1 LPAKRKIIVAPLNW
15 GLGHATRCVPIIHL
29 LIEQGFEVLLASDGD
44 ALQLLQL
51 EFPKLTSFELPSYN
65 IEYGHHFA
73 FSVLKRVPH
82 ILSTI
87 KRERQAIET
96 IAKNTGAEIIISDNR
111 YGCYT
116 SFTKNIFVCHQHY
129 LLVPVFSDLANSL
142 HRKLLRKFEQHW
154 IPDREE
160 TETKLGGQ
168 LSTSNLHSVSYIGPL
183 SRFQKME
190 TAKKYDC
197 IAVISGP
204 EPQRSYFEAII
215 KEQFSASALKTLL
228 VCGKATEASTEK
240 HIGNCTIV
248 PFLNAVQLNQAICA
262 SDVVIC
268 RSGYSSVMDLATLEK
283 KVIFIPT
290 PGQTEQIYLAEYF
303 QQKNIAPCYK
313 QSNFELNSALM
324 EVKKY
329 SGFHSFEGKNNLRT
343 IIAQL

>member
-1 LPAKRKIIVAPLNW
+1 MPAKRKIIVAPLNW
-15 GLGHATRCVPIIHL
+15 GLGHASRSVPIIRL
-29 LIEQGFEVLLASDGD
+29 LLEQNFEVLLASDGD

-51 EFPKLTSFELPSYN
+51 EFPELSRFELPSYN
-65 IEYGHHFA
+65 IEYGNHFA
-73 FSVLKRVPH
+73 YSVLKRVPH

-87 KRERQAIET
+87 QKERQTLET

-116 SFTKNIFVCHQHY
+116 SFTKNIFVCHQHH

-142 HRKLLRKFEQHW
+142 HQKLLRKFEQHW

-168 LSTSNLHSVSYIGPL
+168 LSTTNLPNVHYIGSL

-215 KEQFSASALKTLL
+215 KDQFSASALKTLL
-228 VCGKATEASTEK
+228 VCGKATEVSPEK
-240 HIGNCTIV
+240 QIGNCTTV
-248 PFLNAVQLNQAICA
+248 PFLNAAQLNQAICA

-268 RSGYSSVMDLATLEK
+268 RSGYSSVMDLAVLEK

-313 QSNFELNSALM
+313 QSNFELNTALL

>member
-1 LPAKRKIIVAPLNW
+1 MK
-15 GLGHATRCVPIIHL
+15 
-29 LIEQGFEVLLASDGD
+29 QGFEVLLASDGD

-51 EFPKLTSFELPSYN
+51 EFPELTSFELPSYN
-65 IEYGHHFA
+65 IAYGHHFA

-82 ILSTI
+82 ILKI
-87 KRERQAIET
+87 IQKEQQAIET
-96 IAKNTGAEIIISDNR
+96 IAKNTGAEIIINDNR

-154 IPDREE
+154 IPDMEE
-160 TETKLGGQ
+160 PKAKFAGKLSISI
-168 LSTSNLHSVSYIGPL
+168 LPNVHYIGPL
-183 SRFQKME
+183 SRFQKKD

-204 EPQRSYFEAII
+204 EPQRSYFEAML
-215 KEQFSASALKTLL
+215 KTQLAASPLKTLL
-228 VCGKATEASTEK
+228 VCGKAHDKGPAIQ
-240 HIGNCTIV
+240 IGNCSVV
-248 PFLNAVQLNQAICA
+248 PFLTANELNQAICA
-262 SDVVIC
+262 ADVVIC
-268 RSGYSSVMDLATLEK
+268 RSGYSSVMDLAVLEK

-290 PGQTEQIYLAEYF
+290 PGQTEQIYLGDYF

-313 QSNFELNSALM
+313 QSNFELNTALM

-329 SGFHSFEGKNNLRT
+329 SGFHSFEGRSNLQT

>member
-15 GLGHATRCVPIIHL
+15 GLGHATRCVPIIRL

-51 EFPKLTSFELPSYN
+51 EFPELKSFELPSYN
-65 IEYGHHFA
+65 IQYGNHFA
-73 FSVLKRVPH
+73 LSVLKRVPH

-87 KRERQAIET
+87 KKEHEAIEA
-96 IAKNTGAEIIISDNR
+96 IAKNIGAEIIISDNR

-116 SFTKNIFVCHQHY
+116 SFTKNIFVCHQHH
-129 LLVPVFSDLANSL
+129 LLVPVLSDLANSL
-142 HRKLLRKFEQHW
+142 HRTLLRKFEQHW
-154 IPDREE
+154 IPDMEDSNDRLAGLLSES
-160 TETKLGGQ
+160 KL
-168 LSTSNLHSVSYIGPL
+168 SNVQYIGIL
-183 SRFQKME
+183 SRFQKLE
-190 TAKKYDC
+190 TTKKYDC

-215 KEQFSASALKTLL
+215 QEQFSTSVLKTLL
-228 VCGKATEASTEK
+228 VCGRAAEASPEK
-240 HIGNCTIV
+240 QIGNCTIV
-248 PFLNAVQLNQAICA
+248 PFLNAAQLNQSICA

-268 RSGYSSVMDLATLEK
+268 RSGYSSVMDLAILEK

-290 PGQTEQIYLAEYF
+290 PGQTEQEYLANFF

-313 QSNFELNSALM
+313 QSNFELNIALM

-329 SGFHSFEGKNNLRT
+329 NGFHSFEGKNNLRT